1 MKRFLVFYLND
12 LRMALPMDAVERVFR
27 AVYITPLP
35 DAPEIVLGVINA
47 QGRVIPVMDMHGRM
61 GLSRTGIDL
70 TDQLILAHTAT
81 RPVALVANRVSGV
94 EEYPGSQVTEAS
106 TVLPDIGQVAGVVK
120 LDDGLCYIY
129 DLERFLSLDEARSL
143 DRVLATAGE
152 G

>member
-1 MKRFLVFYLND
+1 VKRFLVFYLND
-12 LRMALPMDAVERVFR
+12 LRMALPMDAVERVIR

-35 DAPEIVLGVINA
+35 DAPDLVLGVINA
-47 QGRVIPVMDMHGRM
+47 QGRVIPVIDMHRRL
-61 GLSRTGIDL
+61 GLSRTGIAL
-70 TDQLILAHTAT
+70 TDQFILAHTAT

-94 EEYPGSQVTEAS
+94 EAYPDSQVTEAS

-143 DRVLATAGE
+143 DLALATAGE